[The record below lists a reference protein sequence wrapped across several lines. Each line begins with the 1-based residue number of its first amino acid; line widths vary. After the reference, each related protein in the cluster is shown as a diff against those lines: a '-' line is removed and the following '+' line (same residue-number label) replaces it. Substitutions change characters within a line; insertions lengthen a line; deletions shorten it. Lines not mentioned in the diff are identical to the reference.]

1 MKFILKIFLFTSLFT
16 FFSFNQVVAFQ
27 VTQSKPYLSQ
37 SNQIIE
43 NSSQESKKPRARDL
57 GIPLNGKTGEFNAIT
72 DVKGVEVGHAT
83 IISGEGKLVRGKGP
97 VRTGVTAILPK
108 GKNYSTVFS
117 GWYSLNG
124 NGEMTGTTWI
134 EESGVL
140 GGPIMITNTHSVG
153 IVRDAVVEWL
163 VTEPIASGVYWALPV
178 VAETYD
184 GFLNDINGFHVKKEH
199 VFAALN
205 SASSGPVI
213 EGSVGGGTGM
223 ICHQFKGGIGTSS
236 RLVTIRGE
244 TYTVGILVQ
253 ANYGGRR
260 NFMVAGVPVGKE
272 ITDLMPKRNIDR
284 PREGNSRDGSIIVI
298 VATDAPLLPHQLKR
312 LARRVPLGIARVGGM
327 SSNGS
332 GDIFI
337 AFSTG
342 NDGFSDKNDYSDVK
356 MISNN
361 LMSPLFTAVVHATEE
376 SIINALVVG
385 EAMTG
390 INGNTVYAL
399 PHDRLKELLK
409 KYNRLDK

>member
-1 MKFILKIFLFTSLFT
+1 
-16 FFSFNQVVAFQ
+16 
-27 VTQSKPYLSQ
+27 
-37 SNQIIE
+37 
-43 NSSQESKKPRARDL
+43 
-57 GIPLNGKTGEFNAIT
+57 
-72 DVKGVEVGHAT
+72 
-83 IISGEGKLVRGKGP
+83 
-97 VRTGVTAILPK
+97 
-108 GKNYSTVFS
+108 
-117 GWYSLNG
+117 
-124 NGEMTGTTWI
+124 
-134 EESGVL
+134 
-140 GGPIMITNTHSVG
+140 
-153 IVRDAVVEWL
+153 
-163 VTEPIASGVYWALPV
+163 
-178 VAETYD
+178 
-184 GFLNDINGFHVKKEH
+184 
-199 VFAALN
+199 
-205 SASSGPVI
+205 
-213 EGSVGGGTGM
+213 
-223 ICHQFKGGIGTSS
+223 
-236 RLVTIRGE
+236 
-244 TYTVGILVQ
+244 
-253 ANYGGRR
+253 
-260 NFMVAGVPVGKE
+260 MVAGVPVGKE